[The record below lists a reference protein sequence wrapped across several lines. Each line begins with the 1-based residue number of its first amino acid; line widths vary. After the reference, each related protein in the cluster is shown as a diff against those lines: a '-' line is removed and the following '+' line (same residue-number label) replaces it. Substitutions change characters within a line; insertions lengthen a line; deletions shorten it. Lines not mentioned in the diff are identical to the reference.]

1 MRMRP
6 RDQIAL
12 QAQLLD
18 EVDAA
23 VVLTEQ
29 SGEQGVVRFWS
40 AGAQRLFGYTAEEAL
55 GRPLQDLVM
64 ADSGRAVASAHR
76 AAVYAGETIE
86 DEANARDKDGRVFPV
101 DVRIRP
107 VPLAAGLGPGL
118 IIAVAAEI
126 SVRREAEA
134 AAARHA
140 QGQQEIVDLGRVA
153 LRDGCT
159 HALLEQAVEAAAR
172 VLSADCAVLVEHLP
186 DTEGLVLTAG
196 FGWEHERIGSRMA
209 AEESS
214 VLDKVLSL
222 DGLVI
227 VEDWESEGRFTPALE
242 VTEGGV
248 RSSVAVLVGDRQA
261 PMGVL
266 SVHYKCAGAV
276 PADCAPFLD
285 ALANVLADAMHSR
298 DVQERMRHL
307 ALHDELTDLPNRT
320 LFLDRVN
327 HALLRADRDP
337 RTSAVF
343 VVDLDHFKLVNDSL
357 GHEAGDELLRKV
369 VPRLSGAMRRQDTLA
384 RLGGD
389 EFAVLCEQVPSEA
402 AATRIAGKMASA
414 LEEPI
419 GLGGDEHVISASIG
433 IALSSPGS
441 CAADLLRDAD
451 AAMFQAKQA
460 GRGGFEVF
468 DREMHERVLGRVRTE
483 SALRAALAGEE
494 IHLHYQPLI
503 SLQDG
508 RIVGAEALARWRHAE
523 WGPVSPAEFI
533 AVAEESG
540 LIHALGAQM
549 LRRAGRECVG
559 WREHPGFE
567 GVAVNVSTRQL
578 LHPDELARVVREVI
592 AAEGLDPDFLT
603 IEITESVLI
612 EQLEAA
618 RNALEALSGLGVRLS
633 LDDFGTGY
641 SSLSYLANL
650 NFQSVKI
657 DRMLIEKIVTSP
669 KAEALAAAIIRMGH
683 ALGQQVIAEGVE
695 TLEQATRL
703 RELDCDIAQGF
714 YFAMP
719 VAPEAFKV
727 LLQGGPPS
735 WAHLFAQDGE
745 PVRGASRSRRIPSS
759 V

>member
-1 MRMRP
+1 MRASE
-6 RDQIAL
+6 QIAL

-23 VVLTEQ
+23 VILVGQ
-29 SGEQGVVRFWS
+29 SGGQGLGRYWS
-40 AGAQRLFGYTAEEAL
+40 AGAQRLYGYTSEEAV
-55 GRPLQDLVM
+55 GRQLVDLVM
-64 ADSGRAVASAHR
+64 TENGGAVAAAHT
-76 AAVYAGETIE
+76 AGVLAGETIE
-86 DEANARDKDGRVFPV
+86 DEAEVRDKHGRVFPV

-107 VPLAAGLGPGL
+107 VPSAVGLGPGL
-118 IIAVAAEI
+118 VVAV
-126 SVRREAEA
+126 SVDVSARREAEA
-134 AAARHA
+134 AAARHTE
-140 QGQQEIVDLGRVA
+140 GQQEIVSLGRLA

-159 HALLEQAVEAAAR
+159 QALFEAAVNAASR
-172 VLSADCAVLVEHLP
+172 VLSSDCAVLLERAP
-186 DTEGLVLTAG
+186 DTKAMTVAAG
-196 FGWEHERIGSRMA
+196 VGWGPERAGERIAHKGP
-209 AEESS
+209 S
-214 VLDKVLSL
+214 VLEKVLRG
-222 DGLVI
+222 DGMSI
-227 VEDWESEGRFTPALE
+227 IDDWEAQARCTPPPLAAR
-242 VTEGGV
+242 GI
-248 RSSVAVLVGDRQA
+248 RSSVAVLVGDQSA
-261 PMGVL
+261 PLGVL
-266 SVHYKCAGAV
+266 AIHYTRPGAV
-276 PADCAPFLD
+276 PTDCAPFLD

-298 DVQERMRHL
+298 DVQGRMRHL

-320 LFLDRVN
+320 LFLDRVG
-327 HALLRADRDP
+327 HALLRTDRDP
-337 RTSAVF
+337 RPSAVF
-343 VVDLDHFKLVNDSL
+343 VVDLDHFKLVNDGL

-369 VPRLSGAMRRQDTLA
+369 APRLSGAIRKQDTLA

-389 EFAVLCEQVPSEA
+389 EFAVLCEQIPSEA
-402 AATRIAGKMASA
+402 AATRIASKMASA

-419 GLGGDEHVISASIG
+419 GLGADEHVISASIG
-433 IALSSPGS
+433 IAISSPGS

-451 AAMFQAKQA
+451 SAMFQAKQA

-483 SALRAALAGEE
+483 SALRTALAGEE

-508 RIVGAEALARWRHAE
+508 AIVGAEALARWRHAE

-540 LIHALGAQM
+540 LIHSLGAQM

-559 WREHPGFE
+559 WQAHPGFA

-578 LHPDELARVVREVI
+578 LNPDEVARTVREMI
-592 AAEGLDPDFLT
+592 AAEGLQPDFLT

-618 RNALEALSGLGVRLS
+618 RNALEALGEIGVRLS

-650 NFQSVKI
+650 NFHSVKI

-719 VAPEAFKV
+719 VVPEAFAA
-727 LLQGGPPS
+727 LLGGGPPS
-735 WAHLFAQDGE
+735 WAHLFAEPAQ

>member
-1 MRMRP
+1 MGDP
-6 RDQIAL
+6 DQIAL
-12 QAQLLD
+12 RAQLLD
-18 EVDAA
+18 EVDEA
-23 VVLTEQ
+23 VILLDLATEP
-29 SGEQGVVRFWS
+29 GVVIYWS
-40 AGAQRLFGYTAEEAL
+40 GGAQRLYGYTAEEAV
-55 GRPLQDLVM
+55 GRTLLELVIVEQSLTTAM
-64 ADSGRAVASAHR
+64 AHR
-76 AAVYAGETIE
+76 DPVMRGETVV
-86 DEANARDKDGRVFPV
+86 DELQLRDKHGRVFPAG
-101 DVRIRP
+101 VRLRKVSP
-107 VPLAAGLGPGL
+107 TAAKASECV
-118 IIAVAAEI
+118 IAVSVDI
-126 SVRREAEA
+126 SARREAEA
-134 AAARHA
+134 AARRHA
-140 QGQQEIVDLGRVA
+140 EAQQEIVDLGRAA
-153 LRDGCT
+153 LGEGCT
-159 HALLEQAVEAAAR
+159 QALLEQAVGAATR
-172 VLSADCAVLVEHLP
+172 VLSGDCGALVEHVPESEDLI
-186 DTEGLVLTAG
+186 VTAG
-196 FGWEHERIGSRMA
+196 VGWGPDPVGERMA
-209 AEESS
+209 SEKPS
-214 VLDKVLSL
+214 VLEKVLGT
-222 DGLVI
+222 DGLAVI
-227 VEDWESEGRFTPALE
+227 DDWEAEQRFTASSMLKRR
-242 VTEGGV
+242 GV
-248 RSSVAVLVGDRQA
+248 RSTVAVLVGDPHA
-261 PMGVL
+261 PFGVL
-266 SVHYKCAGAV
+266 SVHYTHAGAV
-276 PADCAPFLD
+276 PEDCAPFLD

-320 LFLDRVN
+320 LFLDRVA
-327 HALLRADRDP
+327 HALLRTDRDP
-337 RTSAVF
+337 RRSAVF
-343 VVDLDHFKLVNDSL
+343 VVDLDHFKLVNDGL

-369 VPRLSGAMRRQDTLA
+369 APRLAGAIRRQDTLA

-389 EFAVLCEQVPSEA
+389 EFAVLCEQILSED
-402 AATRIAGKMASA
+402 AATRIAGKMAGA

-419 GLGGDEHVISASIG
+419 GLGGDEHVVSASIG

-451 AAMFQAKQA
+451 AAMFQAKLA

-483 SALRAALAGEE
+483 SALRTALAGEE

-503 SLQDG
+503 SLQNG
-508 RIVGAEALARWRHAE
+508 QIVGAEALARWRHAE

-540 LIHALGAQM
+540 LIHSLGAQM

-559 WREHPGFE
+559 WHEHPGFA

-578 LHPDELARVVREVI
+578 LQPEEVARVVREVI
-592 AAEGLDPDFLT
+592 AAEGLQPQFLT

-618 RNALEALSGLGVRLS
+618 RNALETLSDLGVRLS

-657 DRMLIEKIVTSP
+657 DRVLIEKIVSSP
-669 KAEALAAAIIRMGH
+669 KADALAAAIIRMGH

-703 RELDCDIAQGF
+703 RELDCDVAQGF

-719 VAPEAFKV
+719 VAPEAFTS
-727 LLQGGPPS
+727 LLHGGPPS
-735 WAHLFAQDGE
+735 WAHLFAEPGE
-745 PVRGASRSRRIPSS
+745 PVPGESRSGRIPSS

>member
-1 MRMRP
+1 MRASE
-6 RDQIAL
+6 QIAL

-23 VVLTEQ
+23 VILVEQ
-29 SGEQGVVRFWS
+29 AGGEGAVRYWS
-40 AGAQRLFGYTAEEAL
+40 AGAERLYGYTAEEAV
-55 GRPLQDLVM
+55 GRKLVDLVM
-64 ADSGRAVASAHR
+64 TESGHAVAAAHA
-76 AAVYAGETIE
+76 AAVLAGGTVE
-86 DEANARDKDGRVFPV
+86 DETEVRDKHGRVFPV

-107 VPLAAGLGPGL
+107 VPSVVGHGPGF
-118 IIAVAAEI
+118 VVTVSVEI
-126 SVRREAEA
+126 SGRREAEA
-134 AAARHA
+134 AAARHTE
-140 QGQQEIVDLGRVA
+140 GQQEIVSLGRLA

-159 HALLEQAVEAAAR
+159 QALFDAAVNAASR
-172 VLSADCAVLVEHLP
+172 VLSSDCAVLLERVP
-186 DTEGLVLTAG
+186 DANAMAVAAG
-196 FGWEHERIGSRMA
+196 VGWGPERTGERIVRKGP
-209 AEESS
+209 S
-214 VLDKVLSL
+214 VLEKVLRAGGMSII
-222 DGLVI
+222 D
-227 VEDWESEGRFTPALE
+227 DWEQEERFTPPPLAQR
-242 VTEGGV
+242 GI
-248 RSSVAVLVGDRQA
+248 RSSVAVLVGD
-261 PMGVL
+261 PSTPLGVL
-266 SVHYKCAGAV
+266 AIHYKRVGAV
-276 PADCAPFLD
+276 PKDCAPFLD

-298 DVQERMRHL
+298 DVQGRMRHL

-320 LFLDRVN
+320 LFLDRVG
-327 HALLRADRDP
+327 HALLGADRDP
-337 RTSAVF
+337 RPAAVF
-343 VVDLDHFKLVNDSL
+343 VVDLDHFKLVNDGL

-369 VPRLSGAMRRQDTLA
+369 APRLSGAIRRQDTLA

-389 EFAVLCEQVPSEA
+389 EFAVLCEQIPSEA
-402 AATRIAGKMASA
+402 AATRIASKMASA

-419 GLGGDEHVISASIG
+419 GLGGEEHVISASIG
-433 IALSSPGS
+433 IAISSPGS

-451 AAMFQAKQA
+451 SAMFQAKQA
-460 GRGGFEVF
+460 GRGSFEVF

-483 SALRAALAGEE
+483 SALRTALAAEE

-503 SLQDG
+503 SLSDG
-508 RIVGAEALARWRHAE
+508 AIVGAEALARWRHAE

-540 LIHALGAQM
+540 LIHPLGAQM
-549 LRRAGRECVG
+549 LRRAGRECAA
-559 WREHPGFE
+559 WQEHPGFA

-578 LHPDELARVVREVI
+578 LHPDEVARTVREMI
-592 AAEGLDPDFLT
+592 AAEGMSPEFLT

-618 RNALEALSGLGVRLS
+618 RNALEALGDIGVRLS

-650 NFQSVKI
+650 NFHSVKI

-719 VAPEAFKV
+719 VAPEAFAA
-727 LLQGGPPS
+727 LLAGGPPS
-735 WAHLFAQDGE
+735 WAHLFAE
-745 PVRGASRSRRIPSS
+745 PARPVRGASRSRRIPSS

>member
-1 MRMRP
+1 MRA

-23 VVLTEQ
+23 VVLVDR
-29 SGEQGVVRFWS
+29 SGGEGVVRFWS
-40 AGAQRLFGYTAEEAL
+40 AGAQRLYGYTAEEAV
-55 GRPLQDLVM
+55 GRQLRDLVM
-64 ADSGRAVASAHR
+64 AESGRAVASAHR
-76 AAVYAGETIE
+76 AAVRAGETIE
-86 DEANARDKDGRVFPV
+86 AETEARDKHGRVFPV
-101 DVRIRP
+101 YVRIRP
-107 VPLAAGLGPGL
+107 VPPAVGLGPGL
-118 IIAVAAEI
+118 VVAVSVDIAA
-126 SVRREAEA
+126 RREAEA
-134 AAARHA
+134 AARRHVE
-140 QGQQEIVDLGRVA
+140 GQQEIVELGRVA

-159 HALLEQAVEAAAR
+159 QALLEQAVGAAAR
-172 VLSADCAVLVEHLP
+172 VLSGDSAALLEHVPNSEELIVTAAVGWAS
-186 DTEGLVLTAG
+186 DTVGK
-196 FGWEHERIGSRMA
+196 RMPS
-209 AEESS
+209 ETPS
-214 VLDKVLSL
+214 VLEKVLGA
-222 DGLVI
+222 DGLAV
-227 VEDWESEGRFTPALE
+227 VDDWETEQRFPQSPMLAE
-242 VTEGGV
+242 RGV
-248 RSSVAVLVGDRQA
+248 RSTVAVLVGDRDA
-261 PMGVL
+261 PLGVL
-266 SVHYKCAGAV
+266 SVHYTQPGA
-276 PADCAPFLD
+276 AAQDCAPFLD

-320 LFLDRVN
+320 LFLDRVA

-337 RTSAVF
+337 RSSAVF
-343 VVDLDHFKLVNDSL
+343 IVDLDHFKLVNDGL

-369 VPRLSGAMRRQDTLA
+369 VPRLAGAIRRQDTLA

-389 EFAVLCEQVPSEA
+389 EFAVLCEQIPSED

-483 SALRAALAGEE
+483 SALRTALAGEE

-503 SLQDG
+503 SLHDG
-508 RIVGAEALARWRHAE
+508 EIVGAEALARWRHAE

-540 LIHALGAQM
+540 LIHSLGAQM

-559 WREHPGFE
+559 WQGHPRFA

-578 LHPDELARVVREVI
+578 LHPDEVARVVREVL
-592 AAEGLDPDFLT
+592 AAEGLQPDFLT

-657 DRMLIEKIVTSP
+657 DRMLIEKIVSSP
-669 KAEALAAAIIRMGH
+669 KAEALAAAIVRMGH

-719 VAPEAFKV
+719 VAPEAFTA

-735 WAHLFAQDGE
+735 WAHLFVEPAQ
-745 PVRGASRSRRIPSS
+745 PVRGASRSGGIPSS

>member
-1 MRMRP
+1 MHA

-23 VVLTEQ
+23 VVLLER
-29 SGEQGVVRFWS
+29 SGEDGVVRFWS
-40 AGAQRLFGYTAEEAL
+40 AGAQRLYGYTSEEAS
-55 GRPLQDLVM
+55 GRPIGDLVM
-64 ADSGRAVASAHR
+64 VESGRAVASAHR
-76 AAVYAGETIE
+76 SAVRAGETVE
-86 DEANARDKDGRVFPV
+86 DEAEVRDKHGRVFPV

-118 IIAVAAEI
+118 VIAVSAEI

-140 QGQQEIVDLGRVA
+140 EGQQEIVSLGRLA
-153 LRDGCT
+153 LREGCT
-159 HALLEQAVEAAAR
+159 QALFQEAVNAASR
-172 VLSADCAVLVEHLP
+172 VLSSDCAVLLERVRDTNEMTVAAGVGWGP
-186 DTEGLVLTAG
+186 DRAGERVAHKGL
-196 FGWEHERIGSRMA
+196 
-209 AEESS
+209 S
-214 VLDKVLSL
+214 VLEKVLRS
-222 DGLVI
+222 DGI
-227 VEDWESEGRFTPALE
+227 SITDDWEAGHQVTPPPLAE
-242 VTEGGV
+242 RGI
-248 RSSVAVLVGDRQA
+248 RSSAAVLVGDASA
-261 PMGVL
+261 PLGVL
-266 SVHYKCAGAV
+266 AIHYTQAGAV
-276 PADCAPFLD
+276 PRDCAPFLD
-285 ALANVLADAMHSR
+285 SLANVLADAMHSR
-298 DVQERMRHL
+298 DVQARMRHL

-320 LFLDRVN
+320 LFLDRVG
-327 HALLRADRDP
+327 HALLRAGRDP
-337 RTSAVF
+337 RPAAVF
-343 VVDLDHFKLVNDSL
+343 VVDLDHFKLVNDGL

-369 VPRLSGAMRRQDTLA
+369 APRLSGAIRRQDTLA

-389 EFAVLCEQVPSEA
+389 EFAVLCEQIPSEA
-402 AATRIAGKMASA
+402 AATRIASQMASA

-451 AAMFQAKQA
+451 SAMFQAKQA

-483 SALRAALAGEE
+483 SALRTALADEE

-503 SLQDG
+503 SLRDG
-508 RIVGAEALARWRHAE
+508 AIVGAEALARWRHAE

-540 LIHALGAQM
+540 LIHSLGAQM
-549 LRRAGRECVG
+549 LRRAGRESVG
-559 WREHPGFE
+559 WQQHPGFG

-578 LHPDELARVVREVI
+578 LHPDELARAVREVI
-592 AAEGLDPDFLT
+592 ASEGLQPDFLT
-603 IEITESVLI
+603 VEITESVLI

-618 RNALEALSGLGVRLS
+618 RHALEALSDLGVRLS

-683 ALGQQVIAEGVE
+683 ALGQQVIAEGIE

-719 VAPEAFKV
+719 VAPEAFTA
-727 LLQGGPPS
+727 LLHGGSPS
-735 WAHLFAQDGE
+735 WAHVFAE
-745 PVRGASRSRRIPSS
+745 PGKSVRGASRSRRIPSS

>member
-1 MRMRP
+1 MRA

-23 VVLTEQ
+23 VILLDVATQ
-29 SGEQGVVRFWS
+29 PGIVTYWS
-40 AGAQRLFGYTAEEAL
+40 AGAQRLYGYTEEEAV
-55 GRPLQDLVM
+55 GRTLMELVM
-64 ADSGRAVASAHR
+64 TEQSRATAQDHWEPVMR
-76 AAVYAGETIE
+76 GETVA
-86 DEANARDKDGRVFPV
+86 DELELRDKHGRVFPV
-101 DVRIRP
+101 RVRLRLIP
-107 VPLAAGLGPGL
+107 PTAQVGQTSVITVSADIAA
-118 IIAVAAEI
+118 
-126 SVRREAEA
+126 RREAEA
-134 AAARHA
+134 AARRHA
-140 QGQQEIVDLGRVA
+140 EGQQEIVNLGRLA
-153 LRDGCT
+153 LRAGCT
-159 HALLEQAVEAAAR
+159 EDLFEQAVNAAAR
-172 VLSADCAVLVEHLP
+172 ILSGDCAVLLERLP
-186 DTEGLVLTAG
+186 DTEEVVLRAAA
-196 FGWEHERIGSRMA
+196 GWEHERIGSRMA
-209 AEESS
+209 AEEPS
-214 VLDKVLSL
+214 VLGKVLSL

-227 VEDWESEGRFTPALE
+227 VEDWESEQRFTPALE
-242 VTEGGV
+242 LTDGGV
-248 RSSVAVLVGDRQA
+248 RSSVAVLVGDPHA
-261 PMGVL
+261 PLGVL
-266 SVHYKCAGAV
+266 SVHYKRAGAV
-276 PADCAPFLD
+276 PKDCAPFLD

-298 DVQERMRHL
+298 AVQKRMRHL

-320 LFLDRVN
+320 LFLDRIA
-327 HALLRADRDP
+327 HALLRADREP
-337 RTSAVF
+337 KPSAVF
-343 VVDLDHFKLVNDSL
+343 VVDLDHFKLVNDGL

-369 VPRLSGAMRRQDTLA
+369 APRLAGAIRRQDTLA

-389 EFAVLCEQVPSEA
+389 EFAVLCEQLPSED
-402 AATRIAGKMASA
+402 AATRIAGKIASA

-419 GLGGDEHVISASIG
+419 ALGGEEHVISASIG
-433 IALSSPGS
+433 IALSSPAS

-451 AAMFQAKQA
+451 AAMFQAKVS

-483 SALRAALAGEE
+483 SALRTALAAEE

-503 SLQDG
+503 SLQTG
-508 RIVGAEALARWRHAE
+508 QIVGAEALARWRHAE

-540 LIHALGAQM
+540 LIHPLGAQM
-549 LRRAGRECVG
+549 LRRAARECAG
-559 WREHPGFE
+559 WREHPGFD

-578 LHPDELARVVREVI
+578 LHPDEVARVLREAI
-592 AAEGLDPDFLT
+592 AAEGLQPDFLT

-618 RNALEALSGLGVRLS
+618 RNALEALGELGVRLS

-657 DRMLIEKIVTSP
+657 DRMLIEKIVASP
-669 KAEALAAAIIRMGH
+669 KAAALAAAIVRMGH

-719 VAPEAFKV
+719 VSPEAFTT
-727 LLQGGPPS
+727 LLQSGPPS
-735 WAHLFAQDGE
+735 WEHLFAE
-745 PVRGASRSRRIPSS
+745 PAAPVRGESRSGRIPSS

>member
-1 MRMRP
+1 MRA

-23 VVLTEQ
+23 VVLVEQ
-29 SGEQGVVRFWS
+29 SGERGVVRFWS
-40 AGAQRLFGYTAEEAL
+40 AGAQRLFGYTAEEAV
-55 GRPLQDLVM
+55 GRELRDLVV
-64 ADSGRAVASAHR
+64 AESGHAVASAHR
-76 AAVYAGETIE
+76 SAVRAGETVE
-86 DEANARDKDGRVFPV
+86 DEAEARDKHGRVFPV

-118 IIAVAAEI
+118 IIAVSAEI

-140 QGQQEIVDLGRVA
+140 EGQQQIVELGRVA
-153 LRDGCT
+153 LREGCT
-159 HALLEQAVEAAAR
+159 QALLEQAVGAAAR
-172 VLSADCAVLVEHLP
+172 VLSGDCALLVEHAPDSEELIVTAAAGLDP
-186 DTEGLVLTAG
+186 DTVGKRLPSKTP
-196 FGWEHERIGSRMA
+196 
-209 AEESS
+209 S
-214 VLDKVLSL
+214 VLEKLLGS
-222 DGLVI
+222 DGLAV
-227 VEDWESEGRFTPALE
+227 VDDWETEQRFPQSPMLAAR
-242 VTEGGV
+242 GV
-248 RSSVAVLVGDRQA
+248 RSTVAVLVGDPQA
-261 PMGVL
+261 PFGLL
-266 SVHYKCAGAV
+266 SVHYTQTGAV
-276 PADCAPFLD
+276 RKDCAPFLD

-320 LFLDRVN
+320 LFLDRVA
-327 HALLRADRDP
+327 HSLLRADRDP
-337 RTSAVF
+337 RPSAVF

-389 EFAVLCEQVPSEA
+389 EFAVLCEQIPSEA

-451 AAMFQAKQA
+451 AAMFQAKQS

-503 SLQDG
+503 SLKDG

-540 LIHALGAQM
+540 LIHSLGAQM

-578 LHPDELARVVREVI
+578 LHSDELARVVREVI
-592 AAEGLDPDFLT
+592 AAEGLQPDFLT

-618 RNALEALSGLGVRLS
+618 RHALEALSGLGVRLS

-657 DRMLIEKIVTSP
+657 DRALIEKIVTSP

-683 ALGQQVIAEGVE
+683 ALGQQVIAEGIE

-719 VAPEAFKV
+719 VAPEAFTA
-727 LLQGGPPS
+727 LLHGGPPS
-735 WAHLFAQDGE
+735 WAHLFAEPVE

>member
-1 MRMRP
+1 MRA

-23 VVLTEQ
+23 VILVEQ

-40 AGAQRLFGYTAEEAL
+40 AGAQRLYGYTSEEAV
-55 GRPLQDLVM
+55 GRELRDLVM
-64 ADSGRAVASAHR
+64 AESGRAAAAAHGSAVR
-76 AAVYAGETIE
+76 AGETIE
-86 DEANARDKDGRVFPV
+86 AEAEARDKHGRIFPV
-101 DVRIRP
+101 YVRIRP
-107 VPLAAGLGPGL
+107 IPPDVGLGPGL
-118 IIAVAAEI
+118 VVAVSADI
-126 SVRREAEA
+126 SARHEAEA
-134 AAARHA
+134 AARRHVE
-140 QGQQEIVDLGRVA
+140 GQQEIVNLGRLA
-153 LRDGCT
+153 LRAGCT
-159 HALLEQAVEAAAR
+159 EELFEQAVNAAAR
-172 VLSADCAVLVEHLP
+172 VLSGDCAVLLERLP
-186 DTEGLVLTAG
+186 DTEGVVLRAAV
-196 FGWEHERIGSRMA
+196 GWEHERIGARMA
-209 AEESS
+209 AEEPS
-214 VLDKVLSL
+214 VLGRVLSL

-227 VEDWESEGRFTPALE
+227 VENWESEPRFTPALE
-242 VTEGGV
+242 ITDGGV
-248 RSSVAVLVGDRQA
+248 RSSVAVLVGDRDA
-261 PMGVL
+261 PLGVL
-266 SVHYKCAGAV
+266 SVHYKRAGAV

-298 DVQERMRHL
+298 DVQERMRHV

-320 LFLDRVN
+320 LFLDRVA
-327 HALLRADRDP
+327 HALLRSDRDP
-337 RTSAVF
+337 RRSAVF
-343 VVDLDHFKLVNDSL
+343 VVDLDHFKLVNDGL

-369 VPRLSGAMRRQDTLA
+369 APRLAGAIRRQDTLA

-389 EFAVLCEQVPSEA
+389 EFAVLCEQIPSEDA
-402 AATRIAGKMASA
+402 TTRIASKMASA

-419 GLGGDEHVISASIG
+419 GLGGEEHVISASVG
-433 IALSSPGS
+433 IALSTPGS
-441 CAADLLRDAD
+441 CASDLLRDAD
-451 AAMFQAKQA
+451 AAMFQAKLA

-483 SALRAALAGEE
+483 SALRTALAGEE

-503 SLQDG
+503 SLRDG
-508 RIVGAEALARWRHAE
+508 EIVGAEALARWRHAE

-540 LIHALGAQM
+540 LIHSLGAQM
-549 LRRAGRECVG
+549 LRRAARESVG
-559 WREHPGFE
+559 WQQHPAFA

-592 AAEGLDPDFLT
+592 AAERLQPDFLT

-618 RNALEALSGLGVRLS
+618 RKALESLSDLGVRLS

-650 NFQSVKI
+650 NFHSVKI

-669 KAEALAAAIIRMGH
+669 KAQALAAAIIRMGH
-683 ALGQQVIAEGVE
+683 ALGQQVIGEGVE

-703 RELDCDIAQGF
+703 RELGCDVAQGF

-719 VAPEAFKV
+719 VAPEAFTA
-727 LLQGGPPS
+727 LLQGGAPT
-735 WAHLFAQDGE
+735 WAHLFAAPGE
-745 PVRGASRSRRIPSS
+745 PVRGASRSGRIPSS

>member
-1 MRMRP
+1 MRMRASE
-6 RDQIAL
+6 QIAL

-23 VVLTEQ
+23 VILLDVATQ
-29 SGEQGVVRFWS
+29 PGVISYWS
-40 AGAQRLFGYTAEEAL
+40 AGAQRLYGYTTQEAV
-55 GRPLQDLVM
+55 GRTLIELVM
-64 ADSGRAVASAHR
+64 TDESRETAECHFEPVMR
-76 AAVYAGETIE
+76 GETVT
-86 DEANARDKDGRVFPV
+86 DELELRDKHGRVFPV
-101 DVRIRP
+101 AVSLRL
-107 VPLAAGLGPGL
+107 VSASAEAGESSV
-118 IIAVAAEI
+118 ITVSVDI
-126 SVRREAEA
+126 SARREAEA

-140 QGQQEIVDLGRVA
+140 QGQQEIVSLGRLA

-159 HALLEQAVEAAAR
+159 QALFDAAVNAASR
-172 VLSADCAVLVEHLP
+172 VLSSDCAVLLERVP
-186 DTEGLVLTAG
+186 GTTGMTVAADVGWGLERVG
-196 FGWEHERIGSRMA
+196 ERITRKGP
-209 AEESS
+209 S
-214 VLDKVLSL
+214 VLEKVLRAEGMS
-222 DGLVI
+222 I
-227 VEDWESEGRFTPALE
+227 VEDWEAEERRTPPPLAQR
-242 VTEGGV
+242 GI
-248 RSSVAVLVGDRQA
+248 RSSVAVLVGDVSD
-261 PMGVL
+261 PLGVL
-266 SVHYKCAGAV
+266 AIHYKQVAAV
-276 PADCAPFLD
+276 PEGCAPFLD
-285 ALANVLADAMHSR
+285 ALANVLADAIHSR
-298 DVQERMRHL
+298 DVQGRMRHL

-320 LFLDRVN
+320 LFLDRVG
-327 HALLRADRDP
+327 HALLRTDRDP
-337 RTSAVF
+337 RRSAVF
-343 VVDLDHFKLVNDSL
+343 VIDLDHFKLVNDGL

-369 VPRLSGAMRRQDTLA
+369 APRLAGAIRKQDTLA

-389 EFAVLCEQVPSEA
+389 EFAVLCEQIPSEA
-402 AATRIAGKMASA
+402 AATRIASKMASA

-433 IALSSPGS
+433 IAISSPGS

-451 AAMFQAKQA
+451 SAMFQAKQA

-483 SALRAALAGEE
+483 SALRTALAGEE

-503 SLQDG
+503 SLRDG
-508 RIVGAEALARWRHAE
+508 AIVGAEALARWRHAE

-540 LIHALGAQM
+540 LIHSLGAQM
-549 LRRAGRECVG
+549 LRRAGRECAG
-559 WREHPGFE
+559 WQEHPDFA

-578 LHPDELARVVREVI
+578 LQPDEVARTVREVI
-592 AAEGLDPDFLT
+592 AAEGLQPEFLT

-618 RNALEALSGLGVRLS
+618 RKALEALSDLGVRLS

-657 DRMLIEKIVTSP
+657 DRALIEKIVTSP

-703 RELDCDIAQGF
+703 RELDCDIVQGF

-719 VAPEAFKV
+719 VAPEAFAA
-727 LLQGGPPS
+727 LLAGGPPS
-735 WAHLFAQDGE
+735 WAHLFAE
-745 PVRGASRSRRIPSS
+745 PAPPARGASRSRRIPSS